1 MSVLPR
7 FTTPPAPRLAL
18 ASVLALAVT
27 ACGPSPASVTRS
39 GSDLRTLEAG
49 TGQLPFVLIH
59 GYGSS
64 ADEWLPFTHTIALP
78 AGRRFVMPQGPEQT
92 QPPDGPWRG
101 RAWWRLGLDE
111 HRRPGDGLPDLSR
124 TAPAGLTAS
133 NRLVRTLMGELAAA
147 GGYPRQRQMLA
158 GYSQGGMVAADI
170 AFTTDEPLEA
180 LVLLSTTI
188 VNEPAWRAGM
198 PRRRGLRVFISHGRR
213 DTMLPFDQ
221 AERLQQAM
229 RDAGAQVTWFPFD
242 GGHEMPAEV
251 VIALNRFL
259 ATP

>member
-1 MSVLPR
+1 MVLR
-7 FTTPPAPRLAL
+7 RPAGPLARGLTL
-18 ASVLALAVT
+18 AAAIGLAIT
-27 ACGPSPASVTRS
+27 ACGPAPSTVTRAGS
-39 GSDLRTLEAG
+39 GLRTIEAG
-49 TGQLPFVLIH
+49 AGQLPFLLIH

-78 AGRRFVMPQGPEQT
+78 QGRRFVMPQGPEQT
-92 QPPDGPWRG
+92 RPPDGPWRG

-124 TAPAGLTAS
+124 TAPAGLAES
-133 NRLVRTLMGELAAA
+133 NRLVRTLMAELATA
-147 GGYPRQRQMLA
+147 GGYQRERQMLA

-188 VNEPAWRAGM
+188 VNEPAWRAGLL
-198 PRRRGLRVFISHGRR
+198 RRRGLRVFISHGRG
-213 DTMLPFDQ
+213 DAMLPFDL
-221 AERLQQAM
+221 ADRLQRAM
-229 RDAGAQVTWFPFD
+229 RDAGLQVTWYPFE

-251 VIALNRFL
+251 VVALNRFL
-259 ATP
+259 ASR

>member
-1 MSVLPR
+1 VSVLPR
-7 FTTPPAPRLAL
+7 LAMPTRGL
-18 ASVLALAVT
+18 GLGALLALAVA
-27 ACGPSPASVTRS
+27 ACGPSPTSVTHGAS
-39 GSDLRTLEAG
+39 GLRTIEAG
-49 TGQLPFVLIH
+49 SGPLPFVLIH

-78 AGRRFVMPQGPEQT
+78 TGRRFVMPQGPEQT

-111 HRRPGDGLPDLSR
+111 HRRPADGLPDLSR
-124 TAPAGLTAS
+124 TAPAGLSES

-147 GGYPRQRQMLA
+147 GGYPRERQMLA

-188 VNEPAWRAGM
+188 VNESAWRAGL

-213 DTMLPFDQ
+213 DTILPFDL
-221 AERLQQAM
+221 ADRLQRTM
-229 RDAGAQVTWFPFD
+229 RDAGLQVTWLPFD

-251 VIALNRFL
+251 VVALNRFL